1 MEKSKVQQAIE
12 ARNKKRAGVQAAAD
26 SRKADAMTKRRGY
39 ASKGKTTMGAGA
51 GMGIMKYA
59 GENVDQTKFKRR
71 VLTSGL
77 VTPHSQAVKEAYEYD
92 KTRSDRPKKTVA
104 KGPTTAQKRA
114 ASMAAPSVS
123 TPVKSKPLGLGVA
136 GMSKPAPKAINVTP
150 SRTYTD
156 KEKQINALLMTGK
169 KKDGTMKAS
178 AQRKIQRIR
187 RK

>member
-12 ARNKKRAGVQAAAD
+12 ARNKKRASVQAVAD

-39 ASKGKTTMGAGA
+39 ASKGKTTLGAGA
-51 GMGIMKYA
+51 GLGMTKYA
-59 GENVDQTKFKRR
+59 TPNAEQTAIKEKISPKIYLSPLDQAKN
-71 VLTSGL
+71 
-77 VTPHSQAVKEAYEYD
+77 AYEYD
-92 KTRSDRPKKTVA
+92 KTRSDRKKAAPKA
-104 KGPTTAQKRA
+104 PSIAQKRA
-114 ASMAAPSVS
+114 AASAKPVVAKVERPSMS
-123 TPVKSKPLGLGVA
+123 GIGVA
-136 GMSKPAPKAINVTP
+136 GLGKATPKAMNVTP